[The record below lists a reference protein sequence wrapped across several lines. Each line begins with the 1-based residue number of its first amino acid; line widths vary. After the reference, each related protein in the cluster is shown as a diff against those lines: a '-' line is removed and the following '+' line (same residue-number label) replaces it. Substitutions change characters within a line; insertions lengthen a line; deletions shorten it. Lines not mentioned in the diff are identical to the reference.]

1 MTQRILKGFV
11 LLTAAVMM
19 TACKDDTERG
29 DSYISFGLSSDY
41 SDIYMNRRLGEILKS
56 SGGKLNLPDTN
67 DFILTV
73 ASSGGD
79 IIYKG
84 PYGERPDPVRVQP
97 GSYDVSL
104 QSIEFE
110 KPAFS
115 MPQFGDFR
123 TVVTGSG
130 QTVSVAFNCTQL
142 NCGMRLL
149 FDDSFKDRFPSSGI
163 SIESDG
169 QSLDYPYSE
178 SRTAFFLPGILR
190 VMCNDNGSDIPILS
204 RQLEAADMLTIKL
217 AASAESSDL
226 FSIEIDT
233 ARNWMYEDFTLGS
246 GNDGSSMEKALRIS
260 DLAMHLGAE
269 DVWVA
274 GYIVGGDM
282 STSKVV
288 FEPPFTKDSHLA
300 LADNTKA
307 STREECAAVELP
319 SSGEIRE
326 AVNLVDHPGYLG
338 RKLYVKGDIE
348 NYFGYPGIK
357 SIKEFLLE

>member
-163 SIESDG
+163 SIESDT
-169 QSLDYPYSE
+169 QSHVQRQRQRHTHSVQ
-178 SRTAFFLPGILR
+178 TA
-190 VMCNDNGSDIPILS
+190 
-204 RQLEAADMLTIKL
+204 
-217 AASAESSDL
+217 
-226 FSIEIDT
+226 
-233 ARNWMYEDFTLGS
+233 
-246 GNDGSSMEKALRIS
+246 
-260 DLAMHLGAE
+260 
-269 DVWVA
+269 
-274 GYIVGGDM
+274 
-282 STSKVV
+282 
-288 FEPPFTKDSHLA
+288 
-300 LADNTKA
+300 
-307 STREECAAVELP
+307 
-319 SSGEIRE
+319 
-326 AVNLVDHPGYLG
+326 
-338 RKLYVKGDIE
+338 
-348 NYFGYPGIK
+348 
-357 SIKEFLLE
+357 